1 MQYQLNMNKSKE
13 EIEKAFHEGYERG
26 MKASNDIT
34 AMEIETLKD
43 TFATIKL
50 HEGKSIHSAFY
61 DYEEGQISQKEF
73 LATVDSEIAQILTT
87 HSQNRE
93 AKLIEELRAFT
104 FEACPYEGTM
114 VRAFLNNYEKQLT
127 PEQLEKKTYKE
138 VKEEIRK
145 TDYFKSLDE
154 DGNPTPT
161 EPLQG

>member
-1 MQYQLNMNKSKE
+1 MINKSKE

-87 HSQNRE
+87 HSQDRE
-93 AKLIEELRAFT
+93 VEIRKEERDRLRELVSRHAFSIYDENLPSPVVSEQILL
-104 FEACPYEGTM
+104 EA
-114 VRAFLNNYEKQLT
+114 LT
-127 PEQLEKKTYKE
+127 PEQLEDNLK
-138 VKEEIRK
+138 
-145 TDYFKSLDE
+145 
-154 DGNPTPT
+154 
-161 EPLQG
+161 

>member
-93 AKLIEELRAFT
+93 AKLVEDIIKMADALELECSRDGDKGTKQWMAFKGFRNT
-104 FEACPYEGTM
+104 IRDKY
-114 VRAFLNNYEKQLT
+114 LT
-127 PEQLEKKTYKE
+127 PEQL
-138 VKEEIRK
+138 
-145 TDYFKSLDE
+145 D
-154 DGNPTPT
+154 TPT
-161 EPLQG
+161 ET